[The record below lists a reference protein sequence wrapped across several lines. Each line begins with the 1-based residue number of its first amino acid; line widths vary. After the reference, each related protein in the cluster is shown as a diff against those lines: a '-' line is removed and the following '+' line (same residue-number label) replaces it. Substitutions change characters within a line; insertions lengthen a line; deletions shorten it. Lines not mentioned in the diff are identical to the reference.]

1 MLTLLP
7 NEHLS
12 DGDLVR
18 FLDQEGE
25 PAERER
31 MDGHLRRC
39 DPCGQRLDS
48 LRRRSQRLSV
58 LLAQTTPAAPEPD
71 VLAAVRARKGRQASP
86 PWLRVAAMVIVVLG
100 AALRGE
106 PVRAWVADFLGIGRT
121 ELAAPTQAEPQPAP
135 VTPMAPE
142 AGTRVQFTPT
152 SAEVELDVASYQ
164 AGGAISFVAGE
175 VPEVTVQ
182 VQGGTADLLV
192 LPSGIRIGNTP
203 TSTADYQVMLPDGV
217 RQVRVRIGGGAPR
230 TITAARVAAGERL
243 DLRRPM
249 R

>member
-18 FLDQEGE
+18 FLDTEGD

-31 MDGHLRRC
+31 MGGHLRGC
-39 DPCGQRLDS
+39 SPCGQRLES

-58 LLAQTTPAAPEPD
+58 LLAQATPAAPEPD
-71 VLAAVRARKGRQASP
+71 VLAAVRARKRRQAAP
-86 PWLRVAAMVIVVLG
+86 PWMRAAAMIIVVLG
-100 AALRGE
+100 AALMAE
-106 PVRAWVADFLGIGRT
+106 PVRAWVADLLGFQRT
-121 ELAAPTQAEPQPAP
+121 ELAAPSQPESQPGP
-135 VTPMAPE
+135 VTPTAPE

-152 SAEVELDVASYQ
+152 AGEVELDVASYQ
-164 AGGAISFVAGE
+164 SGGAISLQAAE

-192 LPSGIRIGNTP
+192 LPSGIRIGNSP
-203 TSTADYQVMLPDGV
+203 ESTADYQVTLPSGV
-217 RQVRVRIGGGAPR
+217 RQVSVRVGGGTPR
-230 TITAARVAAGERL
+230 VIPAARIAAGERL
-243 DLRRPM
+243 DLRRPT

>member
-18 FLDQEGE
+18 FLDGEGD
-25 PAERER
+25 PAEQER
-31 MDGHLRRC
+31 TNTHLRGC
-39 DPCGQRLDS
+39 QPCAERLQS
-48 LRRRSQRLSV
+48 LRRRSRELSL

-71 VLAAVRARKGRQASP
+71 VLAAMRTRKRGQASP
-86 PWLRVAAMVIVVLG
+86 PWLRAAAMVVAVLS
-100 AALRGE
+100 AALLAE
-106 PVRAWVADFLGIGRT
+106 PVRAWVAELLGIGRT
-121 ELAAPTQAEPQPAP
+121 ELAAPTQPEPRAAP
-135 VTPMAPE
+135 VTPSASE
-142 AGTRVQFTPT
+142 AGTRVGFTPT
-152 SAEVELDVASYQ
+152 AAEVDLDVASYQ
-164 AGGAISFVAGE
+164 QGGAISFVAGE

-203 TSTADYQVMLPDGV
+203 ESTADYQVMLPAGV
-217 RQVRVRIGGGAPR
+217 RQVRVRVGGGAPR
-230 TITAARVAAGERL
+230 LIPAARVAAGERL
-243 DLRRPM
+243 DLRRPT

>member
-18 FLDQEGE
+18 FLDTEGE

-58 LLAQTTPAAPEPD
+58 LLTQTTPAAPEPD
-71 VLAAVRARKGRQASP
+71 ILAAARARKRRQASP
-86 PWLRVAAMVIVVLG
+86 PWLRAAAMVVVVLG
-100 AALRGE
+100 AALLAD
-106 PVRAWVADFLGIGRT
+106 PVRAWVADFLGISRT
-121 ELAAPTQAEPQPAP
+121 ELAAPSQPESQPAP
-135 VTPMAPE
+135 IAPSAPE
-142 AGTRVQFTPT
+142 AETRVGFTPA

-164 AGGAISFVAGE
+164 AGGAIRFQAGE
-175 VPEVTVQ
+175 VAEVTVQ
-182 VQGGTADLLV
+182 VQEGTADLLV

-203 TSTADYQVMLPDGV
+203 ESTADYQVTLPAGV
-217 RQVRVRIGGGAPR
+217 RQVRVRVGGGAPR
-230 TITAARVAAGERL
+230 VIPAARIAAGERL
-243 DLRRPM
+243 ELRRTTP
-249 R
+249 